1 MAARWWWEEP
11 AHGALCV
18 ASSEKQRV
26 SLLPLPPSVPLEQAG
41 ELGAQPS
48 FRVRVMP
55 VLPPTPASFGA
66 ALAARALHLL
76 RGGGDGGGGG
86 GGDGG
91 GGCGGGGGARCPPP
105 RPVPALSLPYQ
116 KKMYQRFVQHEERR
130 RKLEQPT
137 APPPHAPPPNQPR
150 LSIDDVG
157 LLVRDVSPNPYPTP
171 TSNPNP
177 NQVCDV

>member
-1 MAARWWWEEP
+1 M
-11 AHGALCV
+11 
-18 ASSEKQRV
+18 
-26 SLLPLPPSVPLEQAG
+26 
-41 ELGAQPS
+41 
-48 FRVRVMP
+48 
-55 VLPPTPASFGA
+55 
-66 ALAARALHLL
+66 
-76 RGGGDGGGGG
+76 
-86 GGDGG
+86 
-91 GGCGGGGGARCPPP
+91 RCPPP